1 MHYVAVDIGASSGRL
16 ILASVEEGKLHLE
29 EVHRFKNGFTKEE
42 GHDRW
47 NIDHIID
54 EILKGLAKVKSKGI
68 NRVNLGIDTW
78 AVDYVLVDEDGKKL
92 HDPVSYRDGRTSK
105 AIANLTSA
113 LPKQYIYEKTGIQFQ
128 NFNTLY
134 QLYSDDKNDLECA
147 DKIMMIPD
155 YIGYVL
161 TGNAVTEVT
170 NASTT
175 QMLNLR
181 QGLFDKDLMDEVDVE
196 ADQFPHLVEAGT
208 LLGSVRRKW
217 HKRYDLPDTD
227 VITTA
232 THDTASA
239 VVGTP
244 GFGENWAFLSSGTWS
259 LLGAELDTPENGLD
273 AFKENYTNEW
283 GAYGTYRFL
292 KNIMGLWII
301 QCIKRELNDK
311 YSFAELA
318 ALAAKEEP
326 FKVFIDVN
334 DQRFTNPASMIKE
347 LQNYCKET
355 NQAVPQT
362 PGELA
367 RAVYDN
373 LSLYYADSIHK
384 LSKIIGKPITTL
396 NIVGGGSNV
405 ALMNQLT
412 ADLAGVTVV
421 AGPGEAT
428 AIGNIIVQMVAT
440 HALKDV
446 VEGRH
451 LIADSFDLK
460 TFQPTANA
468 YPGVLEK
475 YQKFLANQVA
485 AGKESA

>member
-1 MHYVAVDIGASSGRL
+1 MNTYVAVDIGASSGRL
-16 ILASVEEGKLHLE
+16 ILGTVDEGKLKLE
-29 EVHRFKNGFTKEE
+29 EAHRFKNGFTGED
-42 GHDRW
+42 GHDCW
-47 NIDHIID
+47 QIDHLID
-54 EILKGLAKVKSKGI
+54 EILAGLEKIKARGI

-78 AVDYVLVDEDGKKL
+78 AVDYVLVDEDGNKL
-92 HDPVSYRDGRTSK
+92 HNPIAYRDARTNS
-105 AIANLTSA
+105 AISNLTSE
-113 LPKQYIYEKTGIQFQ
+113 LPREYIYEKTGIQFQ
-128 NFNTLY
+128 DFNTLY
-134 QLYSDDKNDLECA
+134 QLYTEDKADLEKT

-155 YIGYVL
+155 YLGYVL

-181 QGLFDKDLMDEVDVE
+181 QGLFDKDLMSEVNVE

-217 HKRYDLPDTD
+217 HKQYDIPETD

-244 GFGENWAFLSSGTWS
+244 GFGDNWAFLSSGTWS
-259 LLGAELDTPENGLD
+259 LLGAELNTPENGLD
-273 AFKENYTNEW
+273 AFRENYTNEW

-301 QCIKRELNDK
+301 QKVKEELNDQ

-318 ALAAKEEP
+318 ALADKEES

-334 DQRFTNPASMIKE
+334 DLRFQNPENMIQE
-347 LQNYCKET
+347 LQNYAKET
-355 NQAVPQT
+355 NQFVPKT
-362 PGELA
+362 PGEIA
-367 RAVYDN
+367 RAIYDN
-373 LSLYYADSIHK
+373 LSLYYADSVHK
-384 LSKIIGKPITTL
+384 LSTIIGHPITTL

-428 AIGNIIVQMVAT
+428 AIGNIIVQMITAGEV
-440 HALKDV
+440 KDV
-446 VEGRH
+446 VAGRH

-460 TFQPTANA
+460 TFAPQKDADA
-468 YPGVLEK
+468 GVLAK
-475 YQKFLANQVA
+475 YQDFLANN
-485 AGKESA
+485 K